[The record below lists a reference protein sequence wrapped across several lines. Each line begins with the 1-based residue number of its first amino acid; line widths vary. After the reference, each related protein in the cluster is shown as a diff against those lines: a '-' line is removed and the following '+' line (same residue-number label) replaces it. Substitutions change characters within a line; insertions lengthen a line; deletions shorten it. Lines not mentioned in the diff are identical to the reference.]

1 VYCCKDGQCATESEC
16 LYQKVFVS
24 ITVLTIGCLF
34 LVIIV
39 RVIIGCKSDLS
50 ISLHSTDAYKI
61 FEKKSYEFRMLN
73 KNQLIYV
80 APHIN
85 LEPKISTV
93 YFPIDDMQTMEQILL
108 ISSRGRSMSL
118 IQRRRPKISMDDTNQ
133 NTGNSCTKKSKNFEI
148 TLEPTSINYKD
159 TESLAVPDTIMSA
172 KSV

>member
-1 VYCCKDGQCATESEC
+1 M
-16 LYQKVFVS
+16 FVS

-50 ISLHSTDAYKI
+50 ISLHSSDAYKI
-61 FEKKSYEFRMLN
+61 FHKKFHEFQIST
-73 KNQLIYV
+73 KYQLIYV

-93 YFPIDDMQTMEQILL
+93 YFPIDVPQTMEQILL

-118 IQRRRPKISMDDTNQ
+118 IQRRRPKISMDETNQ
-133 NTGNSCTKKSKNFEI
+133 NTGNSCSKKTKDFEI
-148 TLEPTSINYKD
+148 ILEPASINYKD
-159 TESLAVPDTIMSA
+159 AESLAAPETIMSA